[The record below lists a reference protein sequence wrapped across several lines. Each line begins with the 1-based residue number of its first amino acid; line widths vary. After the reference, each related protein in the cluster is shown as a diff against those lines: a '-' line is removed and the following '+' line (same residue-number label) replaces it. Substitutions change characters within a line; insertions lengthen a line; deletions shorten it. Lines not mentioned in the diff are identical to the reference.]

1 VRAKDRERVLAEVVQ
16 RVTERASAT
25 PQQLEQS
32 LFDTLYEERRRLE
45 AERHRRS
52 GRAALAAYERVQAR
66 ALKAGPEEQRALLR
80 ELVGGFAAE
89 VAGHFDERI
98 YHLTTKAVPAALT
111 LLFNAVSPLRLLQQ
125 IPSGLSRLDDQLEIS
140 GETEAFKQAVARGTV
155 VLVPTHASHM
165 DSILAGYMLY
175 RLGLPPFVYG
185 AGLNLFHNRLIG
197 FFMHN
202 LGAYKVDRKKK
213 AAIYKEV
220 LKTYA
225 GVTLELGY
233 HNLFFP
239 GGTRSRS
246 GAVESRLKLGL
257 LGMGLDAYVR
267 SLRAGNPRPD
277 VVVVPC
283 TINYQLVL
291 EAETLIDDHLKEVGK
306 SRYIIEDDEFS
317 RPRRVFEFVSRLFE
331 LQSRIHI
338 RVSRPLDPFGN
349 QVDDQGRSLDARG
362 RAVDRR
368 RYVLV
373 GEEPGFD
380 AQRDQE
386 YTRELARAIVEAFR
400 RDTVFG
406 SVHLVAWVVFRWLQ
420 EQNPGLDL
428 YRLLRTGGAEPSMPL
443 LEAYR
448 RIERVREAMR
458 QEEAAGRM
466 RLDATLRDG
475 DSVQLLADALAH
487 LRVFHVTPALERR
500 GDRLLHVDRNLL
512 LYYQNRLADRG
523 LPPQGVPA

>member
-1 VRAKDRERVLAEVVQ
+1 VRAKDRERVMAEVVQ
-16 RVTERASAT
+16 RVTSRVGET
-25 PQQLEQS
+25 PQQLEQA
-32 LFDTLYEERRRLE
+32 LFDTLYDERRRLE
-45 AERHRRS
+45 AERDRNSARREL
-52 GRAALAAYERVQAR
+52 ALYDHLQAR
-66 ALKAGPEEQRALLR
+66 ALKAGPEEHRDILR
-80 ELVGGFAAE
+80 EIVGRFAQE

-98 YHLTTKAVPAALT
+98 YHLTTKVVPTALT
-111 LLFNAVSPLRLLQQ
+111 LLFNAVSPLKLLQQ

-140 GETEAFKQAVARGTV
+140 GETEALKRAVAQGTA

-165 DSILAGYMLY
+165 DSILVGYMLY

-185 AGLNLFHNRLIG
+185 AGLNLFHNKLIG

-213 AAIYKEV
+213 AEIYKEV

-225 GVTLELGY
+225 GVSIELGY

-267 SLRAGNPRPD
+267 SLRAGSQRPD
-277 VVVVPC
+277 VFIVPC

-317 RPRRVFEFVSRLFE
+317 KPRRVFEFVSRLFD

-368 RYVLV
+368 RYVLA
-373 GEEPGFD
+373 GDAPGFD

-386 YTRELARAIVEAFR
+386 YTRELSRAIVEAFR

-420 EQNPGLDL
+420 ERNRGLDL
-428 YRLLRTGGAEPSMPL
+428 YRLLRTGGTEASMPL

-448 RIERVREAMR
+448 RIEHVREAMR
-458 QEEAAGRM
+458 REEAAGHL

-475 DSVQLLADALAH
+475 DSVQVLADALAH
-487 LRVFHVTPALERR
+487 LRVFHVNPALERR
-500 GDRLLHVDRNLL
+500 GDQLLHIDRNLL

-523 LPPQGVPA
+523 LPPEGVPA